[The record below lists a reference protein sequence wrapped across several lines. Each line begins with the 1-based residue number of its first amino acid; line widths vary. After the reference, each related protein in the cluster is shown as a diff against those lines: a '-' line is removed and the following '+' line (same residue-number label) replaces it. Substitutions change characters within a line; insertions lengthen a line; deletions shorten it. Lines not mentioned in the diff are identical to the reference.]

1 MTRALKIRQKQVTA
15 ICKGAA
21 AAGFIPVVEIDGAV
35 VKLIPADHAILSD
48 RKPVDVDRD
57 EDFRL

>member
-15 ICKGAA
+15 LCKGAK

-35 VKLIPADHAILSD
+35 VKLIPADHAILSES
-48 RKPVDVDRD
+48 KPAEVDD
-57 EDFRL
+57 ERIIPL